1 MLNFFIAKKQEEMG
15 YYLQS
20 DFYIE
25 VTNAAHSNK
34 TSMMTEEKSKW
45 VFLNC
50 SLLLAKW
57 NLSCILS

>member
-1 MLNFFIAKKQEEMG
+1 MGIFILIRQAPFEKKRYMLNFFIAKKQEEMG

-34 TSMMTEEKSKW
+34 TSMMTEEKSK
-45 VFLNC
+45 
-50 SLLLAKW
+50 
-57 NLSCILS
+57 